1 MTDTDFVDIIGY
13 EGVYQINRLGQ
24 VKSIRETSN
33 GRYYGNLK
41 SPYTHPRGYCEHKL
55 FKDGKYCSKLLHRL
69 LAEAFIPN
77 PENKPTVDHI
87 DRNTLNNKI
96 SNLRW
101 ATHLEQHYNMST
113 TINKTPEESKKYN
126 QEYKNE
132 WRRRNRKYLA
142 AAQELRDIE
151 I

>member
-13 EGVYQINRLGQ
+13 EGLYQINRLGQ
-24 VKSIRETSN
+24 VRNIRETSK
-33 GRYYGNLK
+33 GRYFEKIK
-41 SPYTHPRGYCEHKL
+41 SPYIHPRGYCEHKL
-55 FKDGKYCSKLLHRL
+55 FKNGKYCPKLLHRL

-87 DRNTLNNKI
+87 DRNTSNNVL

-113 TINKTPEESKKYN
+113 TINKTPEQSKKYN

-132 WRRRNRKYLA
+132 WRRRNKIYLA
-142 AAQELRDIE
+142 GVKELRDIE